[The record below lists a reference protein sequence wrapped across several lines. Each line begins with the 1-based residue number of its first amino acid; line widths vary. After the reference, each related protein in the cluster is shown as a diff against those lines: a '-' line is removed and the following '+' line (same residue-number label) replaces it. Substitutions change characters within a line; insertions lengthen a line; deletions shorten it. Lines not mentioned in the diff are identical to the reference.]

1 MRMPFWTLTLAFMWP
16 RVVWAH
22 GLSPEA
28 GDFYAA
34 AQSLL
39 TGPEDILTWLAL
51 GLFAGLHAMRRAGWS
66 AECFAAGL
74 AFGLLAARAGWL
86 PAARP
91 GIDLVAPLVC
101 GVLLAL
107 AVRLPALALW
117 GLAAA
122 SGLVRG
128 WHTGMD
134 TLARPDG
141 LALASGLGLAG
152 YLSLLC
158 AVAATGWFLGGG
170 AGWRLIAVR
179 AAGSW
184 IAAIALMTGGLAVR
198 RLLQGV

>member
-1 MRMPFWTLTLAFMWP
+1 MRKTVWALTVALVWP
-16 RVVWAH
+16 GVAAAH

-51 GLFAGLHAMRRAGWS
+51 GLFAGLHTMRRAGWS

-74 AFGLLAARAGWL
+74 ACGLLAARAGWL
-86 PAARP
+86 PAVRP
-91 GIDLVAPLVC
+91 GIDLIAPLVC
-101 GVLLAL
+101 GMLLAL

-117 GLAAA
+117 AIAVA

-134 TLARPDG
+134 TVARPDG
-141 LALASGLGLAG
+141 LDLASGLGLAG
-152 YLSLLC
+152 YLAVLC
-158 AVAATGWFLGGG
+158 SVAATGWFLGGG
-170 AGWRLIAVR
+170 AAWRLIAVR

-184 IAAIALMTGGLAVR
+184 IAAIAVMTGGLAVR
-198 RLLQGV
+198 RLMQGV